1 MELYLYR
8 AELVAVVD
16 GDTYDFKV
24 DVGFHGV
31 FAHRFR
37 LFGYDTPEMRKGSP
51 FERERGAAARDLATT
66 WFGEVGA
73 EIYVRTHKADSFGRW
88 LADVHDGR
96 DGEVGDHLGDVL
108 AAADLATS
116 WPTRWREVFDPS
128 V

>member
-8 AELVAVVD
+8 AELVEVVD
-16 GDTYDFKV
+16 GDTYDLKV

-37 LFGYDTPEMRKGSP
+37 LFGYDTPEMRKGTT
-51 FERERGAAARDLATT
+51 FEREQGAAARALASD
-66 WFGEVGA
+66 WFAGLSG

-88 LADVHDGR
+88 LADVHEGH
-96 DGEVGDHLGDVL
+96 DGEVGEHLGDVL
-108 AAADLATS
+108 AAAELATS
-116 WPTRWREVFDPS
+116 WPTRWREVFDPT